1 MGNIKNKETLPE
13 YSLYAVI
20 LAGGIGSR
28 FWPLSRSTTPKQLLS
43 VVCDESLL
51 QATIKRLNPL
61 IPLKKVFVVTN
72 EEQAELI
79 RLHLSYEGESLCP
92 GYIVE
97 PMGRNTAPAI
107 GLAALRLFE
116 KNPEA
121 VMAVLPAD
129 HIIKDSENFRA
140 HLIKGAELARKGH
153 LVTFGVIPTTPETGY
168 GYIKSGNAL
177 DGEDGPAF
185 KVERFVEKPD
195 KERAESYLRDGGYY
209 WNSGIFLW
217 KVNKILEEIKLHMPR
232 TFDRLMDIRDGADM
246 NGAYEGMDAL
256 SIDNGILEKADDVV
270 VIPADFN
277 WSDMGSWNS
286 FGEILGP
293 DKGGNVIKGRV
304 VNLGSTNSVI
314 FGCNRIVAAIGLK
327 DMILVDT
334 PDATLVCPK
343 DRAQE
348 VKAVVEVLKE
358 KGYTEHAVH
367 RTAKRPW
374 GSYTVLEKGP
384 GYKIKK
390 IVVKPGQRLSL
401 QLHNKRSEHWVVLK
415 GRAQVRRDEEVRVF
429 AVNESLDIPVGVKH
443 RLENPDDTPLEIIEV
458 QNGSYLEEDDIVR
471 FDDDFK
477 REHSRKAFIA

>member
-1 MGNIKNKETLPE
+1 MIIDKKEKDNNNPI
-13 YSLYAVI
+13 YAVI

-43 VVCDESLL
+43 VVGDESLL

-61 IPLKKVFVVTN
+61 IPPEKVFVVTN

-79 RLHLSYEGESLCP
+79 RLHLSYEGESLSP

-129 HIIKDSENFRA
+129 HIIRDNENFRA
-140 HLIKGAELARKGH
+140 HLVKGAELARKGH

-168 GYIKSGNAL
+168 GYIKSGAAL
-177 DGEDGPAF
+177 DGEAESAF

-195 KERAESYLRDGGYY
+195 KARAEAYLAEGGYY

-217 KVNKILEEIKLHMPR
+217 KVNRILDEIKLHLPQ
-232 TFDRLMDIRDGADM
+232 TFERLMDIRDGVDM
-246 NGAYEGMDAL
+246 SGAYKGMDAI
-256 SIDNGILEKADDVV
+256 SIDNGILEKADDVA

-293 DKGGNVIKGRV
+293 DRDGNVVKGRV
-304 VNLGSTNSVI
+304 VNLGSSNSVI
-314 FGCNRIVAAIGLK
+314 FGCNRVVAAIGLK

-343 DRAQE
+343 ERAQD

-367 RTAKRPW
+367 RTTKRPW

-401 QLHNKRSEHWVVLK
+401 QLHHRRSEHWVVIQ
-415 GRAQVRRDEEVRVF
+415 GRARVSRGEEVRIVS
-429 AVNESLDIPVGVKH
+429 VNESLDIPVGVKH
-443 RLENPDDTPLEIIEV
+443 RLDNPGETPLEIIEV

-471 FDDDFK
+471 FDDDFQ
-477 REHSRKAFIA
+477 RETR

>member
-1 MGNIKNKETLPE
+1 MITDNKEKDNNNPI
-13 YSLYAVI
+13 YAVI

-28 FWPLSRSTTPKQLLS
+28 FWPLSRATTPKQLLS
-43 VVCDESLL
+43 VVGDESLL
-51 QATIKRLNPL
+51 QATIKRLSPL
-61 IPLKKVFVVTN
+61 IPPEKVFVVTN

-79 RLHLSYEGESLCP
+79 RLHLSYEGESLSP

-129 HIIKDSENFRA
+129 HIIRDN
-140 HLIKGAELARKGH
+140 G
-153 LVTFGVIPTTPETGY
+153 
-168 GYIKSGNAL
+168 
-177 DGEDGPAF
+177 
-185 KVERFVEKPD
+185 
-195 KERAESYLRDGGYY
+195 AESYLREGGYY

-217 KVNKILEEIKLHMPR
+217 KVNRILDEIKLHLPQ
-232 TFDRLMDIRDGADM
+232 TFERLMDIRDGADM
-246 NGAYEGMDAL
+246 SGAYEGMEPI
-256 SIDNGILEKADDVV
+256 SIDNGILEKADDVA

-286 FGEILGP
+286 FGEILDP
-293 DKGGNVIKGRV
+293 DKDGNVVKGRV
-304 VNLGSTNSVI
+304 VNLGSSNSVI
-314 FGCNRIVAAIGLK
+314 FGCNRVVAAIGLK

-343 DRAQE
+343 ERAQD
-348 VKAVVEVLKE
+348 VKAVVEILKE

-367 RTAKRPW
+367 RTTKRPW

-401 QLHNKRSEHWVVLK
+401 QLHHRRSEHWVVIQ
-415 GRAQVRRDEEVRVF
+415 GRARVSRGEDVRIVS
-429 AVNESLDIPVGVKH
+429 VNESLDIPVGVKH
-443 RLENPDDTPLEIIEV
+443 RLDNPGETPLEIIEV

-471 FDDDFK
+471 FDDDFQ
-477 REHSRKAFIA
+477 RETR

>member
-1 MGNIKNKETLPE
+1 MTLSTKAVDNID
-13 YSLYAVI
+13 SIYAVI

-43 VVCDESLL
+43 VVGDESLL

-61 IPLKKVFVVTN
+61 IPPEKVFVVTN

-79 RLHLSYEGESLCP
+79 RIHLSYEGESLSP

-107 GLAALRLFE
+107 GLAALRLYE
-116 KNPEA
+116 IDPEA

-129 HIIKDSENFRA
+129 HIIRDNENFRD
-140 HLIKGAELARKGH
+140 HLVKGADLARKGH

-168 GYIKSGNAL
+168 GYIKSGAAL
-177 DGEDGPAF
+177 EGEVGPAF

-195 KERAESYLRDGGYY
+195 KERAEVYLAEGGYY

-217 KVNKILEEIKLHMPR
+217 KVNRILEEIKLHLPR
-232 TFDRLMDIRDGADM
+232 TFECLMDIRDGVDM
-246 NGAYEGMDAL
+246 SGAYEGMDAI
-256 SIDNGILEKADDVV
+256 SIDNGILEKADDVA

-293 DKGGNVIKGRV
+293 DRDGNVVKGRV
-304 VNLGSTNSVI
+304 VNLGSSNSVI
-314 FGCNRIVAAIGLK
+314 FGCNRVVAAIGLK

-343 DRAQE
+343 ERAQD

-367 RTAKRPW
+367 RTTRRPW

-401 QLHNKRSEHWVVLK
+401 QLHHRRSEHWVVLK
-415 GRAQVRRDEEVRVF
+415 GRARVRRGEDVRIVS
-429 AVNESLDIPVGVKH
+429 VNESLDIPVGVKH
-443 RLENPDDTPLEIIEV
+443 RLDNPDDTPLEIIEV
-458 QNGSYLEEDDIVR
+458 QNGSYLEEDDIIR
-471 FDDDFK
+471 FDDDFQ
-477 REHSRKAFIA
+477 RETS